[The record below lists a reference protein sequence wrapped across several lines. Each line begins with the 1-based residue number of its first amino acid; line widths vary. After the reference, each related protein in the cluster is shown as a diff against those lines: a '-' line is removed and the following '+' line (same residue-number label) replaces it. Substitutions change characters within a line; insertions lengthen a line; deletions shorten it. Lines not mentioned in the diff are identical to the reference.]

1 MCEKKSHFC
10 LRDQFFS
17 LSFSDDFTLL
27 FEKNRST
34 TDSWV
39 ILLVVFFVEKGL
51 FSIFS
56 VLVRAE
62 YSEEDLSSFKRILYK
77 EVDILI
83 CLMICLLVFHWFR
96 FINSFIFSCLWIYL
110 GMECPLGEGVIPEP
124 FRN

>member
-1 MCEKKSHFC
+1 MWAKKSQFCFKDHF
-10 LRDQFFS
+10 LS
-17 LSFSDDFTLL
+17 LSFSDGFTLL

-62 YSEEDLSSFKRILYK
+62 YSDEDLSSFKRSLYK

-83 CLMICLLVFHWFR
+83 CLMICLFVFHWFR
-96 FINSFIFSCLWIYL
+96 LINSFIFSCL
-110 GMECPLGEGVIPEP
+110 
-124 FRN
+124 